1 MKKVLYNAS
10 LAVKVTQE
18 QRDVIDRLALT
29 KAISIGEA
37 SRTIL
42 EAGINAMRLPK

>member
-18 QRDVIDRLALT
+18 QRNAVEHLALT
-29 KAISIGEA
+29 RDLSIGQATRE
-37 SRTIL
+37 IL
-42 EAGINAMRLPK
+42 TNGIVAMGLKA